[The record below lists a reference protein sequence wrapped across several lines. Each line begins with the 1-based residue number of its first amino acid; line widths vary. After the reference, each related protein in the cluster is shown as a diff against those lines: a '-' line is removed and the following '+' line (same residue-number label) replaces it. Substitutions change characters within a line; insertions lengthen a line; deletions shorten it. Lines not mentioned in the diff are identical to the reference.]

1 MTIFGD
7 DDDMLIGKIKLE
19 CPWCK
24 KDFELIENG
33 FHMES
38 RVNMVCFQR
47 CGCCGKKVTINL
59 EWFLSI
65 KLKKWNGKILKVK
78 GN

>member
-38 RVNMVCFQR
+38 RVNMV
-47 CGCCGKKVTINL
+47 
-59 EWFLSI
+59 
-65 KLKKWNGKILKVK
+65 
-78 GN
+78 